1 MDLDAAI
8 SELSL
13 IDHHVHQALA
23 EPLARTGFEQLIT
36 EGDRPAAPGTTQFDS
51 QVGFAI
57 RRWCAPLLDLEPFAA
72 PAEYLERRA
81 QLGAR
86 EVARR
91 LLRGAG
97 IGRFFIDTG
106 FEAPGSL
113 SLAEMGEVS
122 GARID
127 EVVRLEAVAEQLATS
142 GCGASEFAA
151 RFRDALWDRSAG
163 AVGLKSI
170 VAYRFGLDFDPEP
183 PSAVEVTAAAGRWLS
198 EADRTGQVRLT
209 DQVLLRHLLW
219 TGAQR
224 GLPLQ
229 LHTGFGDRDL
239 DLHRADPLL
248 TAGFLERVE
257 PLGAPVMLLHCY
269 PFHRHAGALAQ
280 IFPHVYFDVGL
291 ALHYTG
297 ARADA
302 IVAEALELAPFAKI
316 LFSSDAYGPPEL
328 HYLGAQRWRRATTR
342 VLGGWV
348 DAGDWSQDD
357 AIRVA
362 SMIAGQNAASAYRLT
377 GPASPASGVY
387 A

>member
-8 SELSL
+8 SQLSL
-13 IDHHVHQALA
+13 TDHHVHQALA
-23 EPLARTGFEQLIT
+23 EHPARTEFEQLIT
-36 EGDRPAAPGTTQFDS
+36 EGDVPAAPGTTQFDS
-51 QVGFAI
+51 QVGFAV

-81 QLGAR
+81 QLGGT

-91 LLRGAG
+91 LLRGSG
-97 IGRFFIDTG
+97 IARYLIDTG
-106 FEAPGSL
+106 FEAPGSF
-113 SLAEMGEVS
+113 SLAEMAEVS
-122 GARID
+122 GSQID
-127 EVVRLEAVAEQLATS
+127 EIVRLEAVAEQLAAS

-151 RFRDALWDRSAG
+151 RFRDALWERSAA
-163 AVGLKSI
+163 AVGLKSV

-183 PSAVEVTAAAGRWLS
+183 PSAAEVTAAAGHWLS
-198 EADRTGQVRLT
+198 DAERTGRVRLT

-224 GLPLQ
+224 GLPVQ

-257 PLGAPVMLLHCY
+257 PLGVPVMLLHCY

-302 IVAEALELAPFAKI
+302 IVAEALELAPFSKI
-316 LFSSDAYGPPEL
+316 LFSSDAYGLPEL
-328 HYLGAQRWRRATTR
+328 HYLGALLWRRAIAR
-342 VLGGWV
+342 VLGAWV
-348 DAGDWSQDD
+348 DRGDWSQGD

-362 SMIAGQNAASAYRLT
+362 SMIAGQNAARAYRLT
-377 GPASPASGVY
+377 DPA
-387 A
+387 

>member
-8 SELSL
+8 SELGL
-13 IDHHVHQALA
+13 TDHHVHQALA
-23 EPLARTGFEQLIT
+23 GNLTAPEFEQLIT
-36 EGDRPAAPGTTQFDS
+36 EGDVPGAAGTTQWDS
-51 QVGFAI
+51 QLGFAI

-72 PAEYLERRA
+72 PGDYLERRA
-81 QLGAR
+81 QLGGA

-91 LLRGAG
+91 LLRGSG
-97 IGRFFIDTG
+97 IARYLIDTG
-106 FEAPGSL
+106 FQAPGSF
-113 SLAEMGEVS
+113 SLPEMAEVS
-122 GARID
+122 GGRVD
-127 EVVRLEAVAEQLATS
+127 EIVRLEAVAEQVATS
-142 GCGASEFAA
+142 GCGAAEFSA
-151 RFRDALWDRSAG
+151 RFRDALWERSAA

-183 PSAVEVTAAAGRWLS
+183 PSESEVMAAAGDWLS
-198 EADRTGQVRLT
+198 AAERTGRPRLT

-219 TGAQR
+219 TGAER

-239 DLHRADPLL
+239 DLRRADPLL
-248 TAGFLERVE
+248 AAGFLERVE
-257 PLGAPVMLLHCY
+257 PLGVPVMLLHCY
-269 PFHRHAGALAQ
+269 PYQRGAGSLAQ

-291 ALHYTG
+291 ALHFTG

-302 IVAEALELAPFAKI
+302 IVAETLELAPFSKI

-328 HYLGAQRWRRATTR
+328 HYLGALRWRRAAAK

-348 DAGDWSQDD
+348 AAGEWSERD

-362 SMIAGQNAASAYRLT
+362 SMIAGENAARAYRLT
-377 GPASPASGVY
+377 G
-387 A
+387 

>member
-8 SELSL
+8 GSL
-13 IDHHVHQALA
+13 GLTDHHVHQALA
-23 EPLARTGFEQLIT
+23 ASPTGAEFEQLIT
-36 EGDRPAAPGTTQFDS
+36 EGDVPAAPRTTQFDS

-72 PAEYLERRA
+72 PADYLERRTR
-81 QLGAR
+81 LGGA

-91 LLRGAG
+91 LLRGSG
-97 IGRFFIDTG
+97 ITRFLVDTG
-106 FEAPGSL
+106 FEAPGSF
-113 SLAEMGEVS
+113 SLAEMAEVS
-122 GARID
+122 GSQID
-127 EVVRLEAVAEQLATS
+127 EIVRLETVAEQLAAS
-142 GCGASEFAA
+142 GCGASEFGA
-151 RFRDALWDRSAG
+151 RFRDALWERSAA
-163 AVGLKSI
+163 AVGLKSV

-183 PSAVEVTAAAGRWLS
+183 PSAAEITAAAGHWLS
-198 EADRTGQVRLT
+198 DAERTGRVRLT
-209 DQVLLRHLLW
+209 DQVLLRYLLW

-257 PLGAPVMLLHCY
+257 PLGVPVMLLHCY
-269 PFHRHAGALAQ
+269 PFHRNAGALAQ

-302 IVAEALELAPFAKI
+302 IVAETLELAPFSKI

-328 HYLGAQRWRRATTR
+328 HYLGALLWRRATAR
-342 VLGGWV
+342 VLGAWV
-348 DAGDWSQDD
+348 DNGSWSQDD

-362 SMIAGQNAASAYRLT
+362 SMIARGNAARAYQLAART
-377 GPASPASGVY
+377 
-387 A
+387 

>member
-8 SELSL
+8 SGLSL
-13 IDHHVHQALA
+13 IDHHVHQAQRADLTGA
-23 EPLARTGFEQLIT
+23 EFEQLIT
-36 EGDRPAAPGTTQFDS
+36 EGEVPARPGTTQFDS

-57 RRWCAPLLDLEPFAA
+57 RRWCAPLLDLEPFAG
-72 PAEYLERRA
+72 PAEYLDRRA
-81 QLGAR
+81 QLGGA
-86 EVARR
+86 EVAGR
-91 LLRGAG
+91 LLRGTG
-97 IGRFFIDTG
+97 IGRYLIDTG

-113 SLAEMGEVS
+113 SLAELAEISS
-122 GARID
+122 GQVD
-127 EVVRLEAVAEQLATS
+127 EIVRLEAVAEQLAAS
-142 GCGASEFAA
+142 GCGAAEFAA
-151 RFRDALWDRSAG
+151 RFRDALWARSAS
-163 AVGLKSI
+163 AAGLKSI

-183 PSAVEVTAAAGRWLS
+183 PSAAEVTAAAGRWLS
-198 EADRTGQVRLT
+198 EADRTGSFRLT

-239 DLHRADPLL
+239 DLRRADPLL

-257 PLGAPVMLLHCY
+257 PLAVPVMLLHCY

-328 HYLGAQRWRRATTR
+328 HYLGALLWRRAMIR
-342 VLGGWV
+342 VLGGWTA
-348 DAGDWSQDD
+348 AGDWSQDD

-362 SMIAGQNAASAYRLT
+362 TMIASQNAARVYRLA
-377 GPASPASGVY
+377 GAA
-387 A
+387 

>member
-8 SELSL
+8 SQLSL
-13 IDHHVHQALA
+13 TDHHVHQALA
-23 EPLARTGFEQLIT
+23 GHPARAEFEQLIT
-36 EGDRPAAPGTTQFDS
+36 EGDAPAAPGTTQFDS

-72 PAEYLERRA
+72 PAEYLDRRA
-81 QLGAR
+81 RLGGT

-91 LLRGAG
+91 LLRGSG
-97 IGRFFIDTG
+97 IARYLIDTG
-106 FEAPGSL
+106 FEAPDSL
-113 SLAEMGEVS
+113 SLTEMAEVS
-122 GARID
+122 GGRVD
-127 EVVRLEAVAEQLATS
+127 EIVRLEAVAEQLASS

-151 RFRDALWDRSAG
+151 RFRDALWARSAA

-183 PSAVEVTAAAGRWLS
+183 PSAAEVTAAAGRWLS
-198 EADRTGQVRLT
+198 EAERAGRVRLT
-209 DQVLLRHLLW
+209 DPVLLRHLLW
-219 TGAQR
+219 TGAER

-257 PLGAPVMLLHCY
+257 PLGVPVMLLHCY

-280 IFPHVYFDVGL
+280 IFPHVYFDAGL

-302 IVAEALELAPFAKI
+302 IVAETLELAPFAKI

-328 HYLGAQRWRRATTR
+328 HYLGALLWRRAMTR

-362 SMIAGQNAASAYRLT
+362 SMIAGQNAARAYRL
-377 GPASPASGVY
+377 ASPA
-387 A
+387 

>member
-8 SELSL
+8 SQLSL
-13 IDHHVHQALA
+13 TDHHVHQALA
-23 EPLARTGFEQLIT
+23 GHPARAEFEQLIT
-36 EGDRPAAPGTTQFDS
+36 EGDAPAAPGTTQFDS

-72 PAEYLERRA
+72 PAEYLDRRA
-81 QLGAR
+81 RLGGT

-91 LLRGAG
+91 LLLGSG
-97 IGRFFIDTG
+97 IARYLIDTG
-106 FEAPGSL
+106 FEAPDSL
-113 SLAEMGEVS
+113 SLTEMAEVS
-122 GARID
+122 GGRVD
-127 EVVRLEAVAEQLATS
+127 EIVRLEAVAEQLASS

-151 RFRDALWDRSAG
+151 RFRDALWARSAA

-183 PSAVEVTAAAGRWLS
+183 PSAAEVTAAAGRWLS
-198 EADRTGQVRLT
+198 EAERAGRVRLT
-209 DQVLLRHLLW
+209 DPVLLRHLLW
-219 TGAQR
+219 TGAER

-257 PLGAPVMLLHCY
+257 PLGVPVMLLHCY

-280 IFPHVYFDVGL
+280 IFPHVYFDAGL

-302 IVAEALELAPFAKI
+302 IVAETLELAPFAKI

-328 HYLGAQRWRRATTR
+328 HYLGALLWRRAMTR

-362 SMIAGQNAASAYRLT
+362 SMIAGQNAARAYRL
-377 GPASPASGVY
+377 ASPA
-387 A
+387 

>member
-8 SELSL
+8 SQLSL
-13 IDHHVHQALA
+13 TDHHVHQALA
-23 EPLARTGFEQLIT
+23 GHPARAEFEQLIT
-36 EGDRPAAPGTTQFDS
+36 EGDAPAAPGTTQFDS

-72 PAEYLERRA
+72 PAEYLDRRA
-81 QLGAR
+81 RLGGT

-91 LLRGAG
+91 LLRGSG
-97 IGRFFIDTG
+97 IARYLIDTG
-106 FEAPGSL
+106 FEAPDSL
-113 SLAEMGEVS
+113 SLTEMAEVS
-122 GARID
+122 GGRVD
-127 EVVRLEAVAEQLATS
+127 EIVRLEAVAEQLASS

-151 RFRDALWDRSAG
+151 RFRDALWARSAA

-183 PSAVEVTAAAGRWLS
+183 PSAAEVTTAAGRWLS
-198 EADRTGQVRLT
+198 EAERAGRVRLT
-209 DQVLLRHLLW
+209 DPVLLRHLLW
-219 TGAQR
+219 TGAER

-257 PLGAPVMLLHCY
+257 PLGVPVMLLHCY

-280 IFPHVYFDVGL
+280 IFPHVYFDAGL

-302 IVAEALELAPFAKI
+302 IVAETLELAPFAKI

-328 HYLGAQRWRRATTR
+328 HYLGALLWRRAMTR

-362 SMIAGQNAASAYRLT
+362 SMIAGQNAARAYRL
-377 GPASPASGVY
+377 ASPA
-387 A
+387 

>member
-1 MDLDAAI
+1 MDLDATI
-8 SELSL
+8 SQLSL
-13 IDHHVHQALA
+13 TDHHVHQALA
-23 EPLARTGFEQLIT
+23 GHPARTEFEQLIT
-36 EGDRPAAPGTTQFDS
+36 EGDVPAAPGTTQFDS

-81 QLGAR
+81 QLGGT
-86 EVARR
+86 EVARL
-91 LLRGAG
+91 LLRGSG
-97 IGRFFIDTG
+97 IARYLIDTG
-106 FEAPGSL
+106 FEAPGSF
-113 SLAEMGEVS
+113 SLAEMAEVS
-122 GARID
+122 GSQID
-127 EVVRLEAVAEQLATS
+127 EVVRLEAVAEQLAAS

-151 RFRDALWDRSAG
+151 RFRDVLWERSAA
-163 AVGLKSI
+163 AVGLKSV

-183 PSAVEVTAAAGRWLS
+183 PSAAEVTAAAGHWLS
-198 EADRTGQVRLT
+198 DAERTGRVRLT

-257 PLGAPVMLLHCY
+257 PLGVPVMLLHCY

-302 IVAEALELAPFAKI
+302 IVAEALELAPFSKI
-316 LFSSDAYGPPEL
+316 LFSSDAYGLPEL
-328 HYLGAQRWRRATTR
+328 HYLGALLWRRAIAR
-342 VLGGWV
+342 VLGAWV
-348 DAGDWSQDD
+348 DRGDWSQGD

-362 SMIAGQNAASAYRLT
+362 SMIAAENAARAYRLT
-377 GPASPASGVY
+377 DPA
-387 A
+387 

>member
-8 SELSL
+8 SGLSL
-13 IDHHVHQALA
+13 TDHHVHQAQ
-23 EPLARTGFEQLIT
+23 RTDLTSTEFEELIT
-36 EGDRPAAPGTTQFDS
+36 EGDVPAAPGTAQFDS

-57 RRWCAPLLDLEPFAA
+57 RRWCAPLLDLEPFAE
-72 PAEYLERRA
+72 PAAYLDRRA
-81 QLGAR
+81 ELGGA
-86 EVARR
+86 EVAWR
-91 LLRGAG
+91 LLRGSGVA
-97 IGRFFIDTG
+97 RYLIDTG

-113 SLAEMGEVS
+113 SLAEMAEVS
-122 GARID
+122 GGQVD
-127 EVVRLEAVAEQLATS
+127 EIVRLEAVAEQLARS
-142 GCGASEFAA
+142 GCGAAEFAA
-151 RFRDALWDRSAG
+151 RFRDTLWERSAA

-183 PSAVEVTAAAGRWLS
+183 PSAADVTAAAGRWLS
-198 EADRTGQVRLT
+198 EVERTGLVRLT
-209 DQVLLRHLLW
+209 DPVLLRQLLW

-248 TAGFLERVE
+248 TAGFLKQVE
-257 PLGAPVMLLHCY
+257 PLGVPVMLLHCY
-269 PFHRHAGALAQ
+269 PFHRNAGALAQ

-297 ARADA
+297 ARADT
-302 IVAEALELAPFAKI
+302 IVAETMELAPFSKI

-328 HYLGAQRWRRATTR
+328 HYLGALLWRRAIGR
-342 VLGGWV
+342 VLGGWAS
-348 DAGDWSQDD
+348 AGDWSQPD

-362 SMIAGQNAASAYRLT
+362 AMIASGNAARVYQLT
-377 GPASPASGVY
+377 DPA
-387 A
+387 

>member
-8 SELSL
+8 SQLSL
-13 IDHHVHQALA
+13 TDHHVHQALA
-23 EPLARTGFEQLIT
+23 GHPAGAEFEQLIT
-36 EGDRPAAPGTTQFDS
+36 EGDAPAAPGTTQFDS

-72 PAEYLERRA
+72 PAEYLDRRA
-81 QLGAR
+81 RLGGT

-91 LLRGAG
+91 LLRGSG
-97 IGRFFIDTG
+97 IARYLIDTG
-106 FEAPGSL
+106 FEAPDSL
-113 SLAEMGEVS
+113 SLTEMAEVS
-122 GARID
+122 GGRVD
-127 EVVRLEAVAEQLATS
+127 EIVRLEAVAEQLASS

-151 RFRDALWDRSAG
+151 RFRDALWARSAA

-183 PSAVEVTAAAGRWLS
+183 PSAAEVTAAAGRWLS
-198 EADRTGQVRLT
+198 EAERAGRVRLT
-209 DQVLLRHLLW
+209 DPVLLRHLLW
-219 TGAQR
+219 TGAER

-257 PLGAPVMLLHCY
+257 PLGVPVMLLHCY

-280 IFPHVYFDVGL
+280 IFPHVYFDAGL

-302 IVAEALELAPFAKI
+302 IVAETLELAPFAKI

-328 HYLGAQRWRRATTR
+328 HYLGALLWRRAMTR

-362 SMIAGQNAASAYRLT
+362 SMIAGQNAARAYRL
-377 GPASPASGVY
+377 ASPA
-387 A
+387 

>member
-1 MDLDAAI
+1 MRSCGWRRSPSSWPRRA
-8 SELSL
+8 
-13 IDHHVHQALA
+13 
-23 EPLARTGFEQLIT
+23 
-36 EGDRPAAPGTTQFDS
+36 AAPRSLPRGSATRSGT
-51 QVGFAI
+51 
-57 RRWCAPLLDLEPFAA
+57 
-72 PAEYLERRA
+72 
-81 QLGAR
+81 
-86 EVARR
+86 
-91 LLRGAG
+91 
-97 IGRFFIDTG
+97 
-106 FEAPGSL
+106 
-113 SLAEMGEVS
+113 
-122 GARID
+122 
-127 EVVRLEAVAEQLATS
+127 
-142 GCGASEFAA
+142 
-151 RFRDALWDRSAG
+151 RSAA

-183 PSAVEVTAAAGRWLS
+183 PSEAEVTAAAGRWLS
-198 EADRTGQVRLT
+198 EADRTGKFRLT

-219 TGAQR
+219 TGVQR

-248 TAGFLERVE
+248 LAGFLKRAE
-257 PLGAPVMLLHCY
+257 PLGVPVMLLHCY

-302 IVAEALELAPFAKI
+302 IVAETLELAPFAKI

-328 HYLGAQRWRRATTR
+328 HYLGALLWRRAMTR

-348 DAGDWSQDD
+348 NSGDWSQDD

-362 SMIAGQNAASAYRLT
+362 SMIAAENAARAYRLT
-377 GPASPASGVY
+377 SPARPAPPNGLPDRQT
-387 A
+387 APLPRPPID

>member
-8 SELSL
+8 SQLSL
-13 IDHHVHQALA
+13 TDHHVHQALA
-23 EPLARTGFEQLIT
+23 GHPAGAEFEQLIT
-36 EGDRPAAPGTTQFDS
+36 EGDAPAAPGTTQFDS

-72 PAEYLERRA
+72 PAEYLDRRA
-81 QLGAR
+81 RLGGT

-91 LLRGAG
+91 LLRGSG
-97 IGRFFIDTG
+97 IARYLIDTG
-106 FEAPGSL
+106 FEAPDSL
-113 SLAEMGEVS
+113 SLTEMAEVS
-122 GARID
+122 GGRVD
-127 EVVRLEAVAEQLATS
+127 EIVRLEAVAEQLASS

-151 RFRDALWDRSAG
+151 RFRDALWARSAA

-183 PSAVEVTAAAGRWLS
+183 PSAAEVTAAAGRWLS
-198 EADRTGQVRLT
+198 EAERAGRVRLT
-209 DQVLLRHLLW
+209 DPVLLRHLLW
-219 TGAQR
+219 TGAER

-257 PLGAPVMLLHCY
+257 PLGVPVMLLHCY

-280 IFPHVYFDVGL
+280 IFPHVYFDAGL

-302 IVAEALELAPFAKI
+302 IVAETLELAPFAKI

-328 HYLGAQRWRRATTR
+328 HYLGALLWRRAMTR

-348 DAGDWSQDD
+348 DAGDWNQDD

-362 SMIAGQNAASAYRLT
+362 SMIAGQNAARAYRL
-377 GPASPASGVY
+377 ASPA
-387 A
+387 

>member
-8 SELSL
+8 GGLGL
-13 IDHHVHQALA
+13 TDHHAHQALA
-23 EPLARTGFEQLIT
+23 AIPTSAEFEQLIT
-36 EGDRPAAPGTTQFDS
+36 EGDVPAAPGTTQFDS

-57 RRWCAPLLDLEPFAA
+57 RRWCAPLLGLEPFA
-72 PAEYLERRA
+72 PPGEYLARRA
-81 QLGAR
+81 QLGGA

-91 LLRGAG
+91 LLRGSG
-97 IGRFFIDTG
+97 ITRYLIDTG
-106 FEAPGSL
+106 FEAAGSL
-113 SLAEMGEVS
+113 SLTEMAEISCSRV
-122 GARID
+122 D
-127 EVVRLEAVAEQLATS
+127 EIVRLEAVAEQLATS
-142 GCGASEFAA
+142 GCGAAEFAA
-151 RFRDALWDRSAG
+151 RFRDALWDRCAG
-163 AVGLKSI
+163 ALGLKSI
-170 VAYRFGLDFDPEP
+170 VAYRSGLDFEPEP
-183 PSAVEVTAAAGRWLS
+183 PSAAEVTAAAGHWLS
-198 EADRTGQVRLT
+198 DAERTGRVRLT

-219 TGAQR
+219 TGAER

-257 PLGAPVMLLHCY
+257 PLGVPVMLLHCY

-302 IVAEALELAPFAKI
+302 IVAEALELAPFSKI

-328 HYLGAQRWRRATTR
+328 HYLGALLWRRATAR
-342 VLGGWV
+342 VLGAWV
-348 DAGDWSQDD
+348 DNEDWSEDD

-362 SMIAGQNAASAYRLT
+362 SMIAGENAARAYRLT
-377 GPASPASGVY
+377 DAA
-387 A
+387 

>member
-13 IDHHVHQALA
+13 TDHHVHQALA
-23 EPLARTGFEQLIT
+23 GHPARTEFEQLIT
-36 EGDRPAAPGTTQFDS
+36 EGDVPAAPGTTQFDS

-81 QLGAR
+81 QLGGT

-91 LLRGAG
+91 LLRGSG
-97 IGRFFIDTG
+97 IARYLIDTG

-113 SLAEMGEVS
+113 SLTEMAEVS
-122 GARID
+122 GGRVD
-127 EVVRLEAVAEQLATS
+127 EIVRLEAVAEQLATS

-151 RFRDALWDRSAG
+151 RFRDALWERSAA

-183 PSAVEVTAAAGRWLS
+183 PSAAEVTTAAGRWLS
-198 EADRTGQVRLT
+198 ETERTGHVRLT

-219 TGAQR
+219 TGADR

-257 PLGAPVMLLHCY
+257 PLGVPVMLLHCY

-302 IVAEALELAPFAKI
+302 IVAETLELAPFSKI

-328 HYLGAQRWRRATTR
+328 HYLGALRWRRALAR
-342 VLGGWV
+342 VLGDWV
-348 DAGDWSQDD
+348 AAGDWSEPD
-357 AIRVA
+357 ATRVA
-362 SMIAGQNAASAYRLT
+362 SMIAGQNAARAYRLT
-377 GPASPASGVY
+377 DPVS
-387 A
+387 

>member
-13 IDHHVHQALA
+13 TDHHVHQALA
-23 EPLARTGFEQLIT
+23 EHPARTEFEQLIT
-36 EGDRPAAPGTTQFDS
+36 EGDVPAAPGTTQFDS

-72 PAEYLERRA
+72 PGEYTERRA
-81 QLGAR
+81 QLGGA

-91 LLRGAG
+91 LLRGSG
-97 IGRFFIDTG
+97 IGHYLIDTG

-113 SLAEMGEVS
+113 SLPEMAEVT
-122 GARID
+122 GAHID
-127 EVVRLEAVAEQLATS
+127 EIVRLEAVAEQLARA

-151 RFRDALWDRSAG
+151 RFSEALWARSAA

-170 VAYRFGLDFDPEP
+170 VAYRFGLDFDPGP
-183 PSAVEVTAAAGRWLS
+183 PSAAEVTAAAGRWLS
-198 EADRTGQVRLT
+198 DADRTGQVRLT

-219 TGAQR
+219 TGAER

-257 PLGAPVMLLHCY
+257 PLGVPVMLLHCY
-269 PFHRHAGALAQ
+269 PFQRHAGALAQ

-328 HYLGAQRWRRATTR
+328 HYLGALLWRRAMTR
-342 VLGGWV
+342 VLGGWA

-362 SMIAGQNAASAYRLT
+362 SMIASGNAARVYRLA
-377 GPASPASGVY
+377 GPA
-387 A
+387 

>member
-13 IDHHVHQALA
+13 TDHHVHQALA
-23 EPLARTGFEQLIT
+23 EHPARTEFEQLIT
-36 EGDRPAAPGTTQFDS
+36 EGDAPAAPGTTQFDS

-72 PAEYLERRA
+72 PGEYTERRA
-81 QLGAR
+81 QLGGA

-91 LLRGAG
+91 LLRGSG
-97 IGRFFIDTG
+97 IGRYLIDTG

-113 SLAEMGEVS
+113 SLPEMAEVS

-127 EVVRLEAVAEQLATS
+127 EIVRLEAVAEQLATS

-151 RFRDALWDRSAG
+151 RFSERLWDRSAA

-183 PSAVEVTAAAGRWLS
+183 PSAAEVTAAAGRWLS

-219 TGAQR
+219 TGAER
-224 GLPLQ
+224 RLPLQ

-248 TAGFLERVE
+248 SAGFLERVE
-257 PLGAPVMLLHCY
+257 PLGVPVMLLHCY

-328 HYLGAQRWRRATTR
+328 HYLGALLWRRAMTR

-348 DAGDWSQDD
+348 NAGDWSQDD

-362 SMIAGQNAASAYRLT
+362 SMIASGNAARAYRLT
-377 GPASPASGVY
+377 SPA
-387 A
+387 